1 MLLAFVTAN
10 NCAFLGFRAAS
21 KAGSGNAKRK
31 IVVFLKKLFT
41 QLNGTQHFFRKLVIM
56 TKHLSLSAA
65 LSLLTFFFRSKCF
78 LFYATGIIYSCF
90 Y

>member
-65 LSLLTFFFRSKCF
+65 LSLLTFFFSFEMFPF
-78 LFYATGIIYSCF
+78 LRNWHNL
-90 Y
+90 